1 MKIVIC
7 EDEQYW
13 TEALKMSISKW
24 AVKRKINLQCINLSS
39 PQELLNYFEN
49 HIDADVLFL
58 DISFGEEVI
67 DGMILA
73 KRIRKMGNSVP
84 IIFVTV
90 NSFRAA
96 DGYLVEAMGFL
107 AKPIDDKRLFLFL
120 DQIIKKDRNQK
131 VISIMSE
138 GRMMNIYQSDIVYA
152 EVMDH
157 TITYYTTQGKISFRG
172 TLGKVLET
180 LDEECFVQI
189 HRAYVIALDKI
200 ESIKTTNP
208 YAVDLVK
215 NNEIINL
222 PVSRKYINNFL
233 KVYSD
238 DIWER
243 Y

>member
-49 HIDADVLFL
+49 HIA
-58 DISFGEEVI
+58 
-67 DGMILA
+67 
-73 KRIRKMGNSVP
+73 
-84 IIFVTV
+84 T
-90 NSFRAA
+90 
-96 DGYLVEAMGFL
+96 DGYLVEVMGFL

-120 DQIIKKDRNQK
+120 DRIIKKDRNQK

>member
-49 HIDADVLFL
+49 HID
-58 DISFGEEVI
+58 
-67 DGMILA
+67 
-73 KRIRKMGNSVP
+73 
-84 IIFVTV
+84 
-90 NSFRAA
+90 A